1 MIVLMQFGTTALM
14 IAAETGDDIFYLL
27 LAHDADVM
35 KKDFVSF
42 V

>member
-1 MIVLMQFGTTALM
+1 MIVLLQFGTTALM
-14 IAAETGDDIFYLL
+14 IAAGTGDDIFYILE
-27 LAHDADVM
+27 HDADVM